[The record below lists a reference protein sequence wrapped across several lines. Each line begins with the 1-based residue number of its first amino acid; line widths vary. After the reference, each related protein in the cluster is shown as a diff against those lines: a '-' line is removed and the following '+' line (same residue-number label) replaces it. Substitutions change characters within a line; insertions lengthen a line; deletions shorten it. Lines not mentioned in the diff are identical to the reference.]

1 MNTAEIIVLIIVII
15 LVGNAIFF
23 IWRSK
28 KKGKN
33 ACGYECNG
41 CNKCSSPNVKIDQED
56 DKEDKS

>member
-1 MNTAEIIVLIIVII
+1 MNAAEIIVAIIVII
-15 LVGNAIFF
+15 LVGNAIYF

-41 CNKCSSPNVKIDQED
+41 CNKCSSPNVKLDTG
-56 DKEDKS
+56 EDKDEED